1 MANKKKQQPAEEPQ
15 ARPWELC
22 SIPVAE
28 IHPSDDNPRGEISE
42 DSVRELAESIK
53 VHGILQPV
61 TIRPDEEHGTEA
73 SPWVMVCGHRRLK
86 ACQMLGLETI
96 PAIIRDDMSDDEAY
110 DLMIVENLQRKDL
123 DPLDEAV
130 AYKALLDP
138 YPVTGY
144 PGSTVKELA
153 ARFGKSEK
161 YIRGRVALN
170 ELIPELKEL
179 IKTGS
184 LTIGAGISL
193 AELPMEQQREF
204 MDDFTPETSEVDEN
218 VVIAPIGIT
227 DVKEYLN
234 NNSDEISRQAFSED
248 PDEKWNTRLHK
259 CAGCPFNSASQGA
272 LFADMVEP
280 GNCSNTSC
288 MNDKALAYA
297 QHIFGL
303 YISCAVS
310 GERMIEEKDITFIV
324 EPNPYFGRGAG
335 GDNAQALYD
344 KLKSRLEADGI
355 KPLNTTRYDR
365 IWNYAPGDPTPENS
379 FRALDLSALV
389 AGRRE
394 YFKYYKVPAQSNDP
408 TAPKE
413 VTHYDVY
420 NKIINLK
427 EKRQSKI
434 YEQLQPMSK
443 AALESFFAADTAL
456 ASIPAWLQRY
466 MAYHIINAMSWSAR
480 QNLLGIAGVTLSKVT
495 EYLQTH
501 TFTDV
506 VHTAIQD
513 NIDYNSSSFGKY
525 LIESVLSAIAGD
537 SAQAIIDEISEEFQ
551 PKIDGLIQQLRTM
564 GYDENNEPLPADE
577 GEAESDDDNDA
588 ESNEREE

>member
-53 VHGILQPV
+53 VYGILQPV
-61 TIRPDEEHGTEA
+61 TIRPDEEYGTEA

-86 ACQMLGLETI
+86 ACQMLGLDTI
-96 PAIIRDDMSDDEAY
+96 PAIIRDDMTDDEAY

-204 MDDFTPETSEVDEN
+204 MDDYTPETSEVDEN
-218 VVIAPIGIT
+218 VVISPIGIT

-248 PDEKWNTRLHK
+248 PDEKWNARLHK

-288 MNDKALAYA
+288 MNDKTLAYA
-297 QHIFGL
+297 RHIFEFWRPNFRTGD
-303 YISCAVS
+303 
-310 GERMIEEKDITFIV
+310 GMIEANDMTILIDD
-324 EPNPYFGRGAG
+324 EPWFPRDAT
-335 GDNAQALYD
+335 GDNMRGLFD
-344 KLKSRLEADGI
+344 ELKGLLENDNIKSLNSRKYE
-355 KPLNTTRYDR
+355 R
-365 IWNYAPGDPTPENS
+365 IWNHDPGDPAPENS
-379 FRALDLSALV
+379 FRAIDLNGLIRGS
-389 AGRRE
+389 RE
-394 YFKYYKVPAQSNDP
+394 YIRYYKVPAQSNDP

-537 SAQAIIDEISEEFQ
+537 SAQAIIDEISVEFQ
-551 PKIDGLIQQLRTM
+551 PKIDGLIQQLRSM

-577 GEAESDDDNDA
+577 GEAESDDDNGSDD
-588 ESNEREE
+588 E

>member
-1 MANKKKQQPAEEPQ
+1 MASKKKQQPAEEPQ

-22 SIPVAE
+22 NIPVVE

-42 DSVRELAESIK
+42 DSVRELTESIK

-61 TIRPDEEHGTEA
+61 TIRPDEDHGTKA

-110 DLMIVENLQRKDL
+110 DLMIVENLQRQDL

-144 PGSTVKELA
+144 PGTTIKELA
-153 ARFGKSEK
+153 VRFGKSEK

-193 AELPMEQQREF
+193 AELPIDQQREF
-204 MDDFTPETSEVDEN
+204 YDDNEPETSEVDES
-218 VVIAPIGIT
+218 VVIAPIGIS
-227 DVKEYLN
+227 DVKLYLEN
-234 NNSDEISRQAFSED
+234 ASDDIKRQAFSED

-280 GNCSNTSC
+280 GRCSNPAC
-288 MNDKALAYA
+288 MDDKTQAYA
-297 QHIFGL
+297 RYIFDL
-303 YISCAVS
+303 LRPNFKS
-310 GERMIEEKDITFIV
+310 GDGFIEAHDITV
-324 EPNPYFGRGAG
+324 SVDEHPYLGHSAV
-335 GDNAQALYD
+335 GDSLRAMYD
-344 KLKSRLEADGI
+344 EFKSLLENDGI
-355 KPLNTTRYDR
+355 KPLNTRKFDR
-365 IWNYAPGDPTPENS
+365 IWGYEPGDPVPENS
-379 FRALDLSALV
+379 FKAIELNALIG
-389 AGRRE
+389 GRID
-394 YFKYYKVPAQSNDP
+394 YIKYYKVPAQSKDP
-408 TAPKE
+408 TESKE

-420 NKIINLK
+420 NKIMSLR

-456 ASIPAWLQRY
+456 AAIPAWLQRY

-480 QNLLGIAGVTLSKVT
+480 QNLLGFAGVTLSKVT

-513 NIDYNSSSFGKY
+513 NIDYNSSAFGKY

-551 PKIDGLIQQLRTM
+551 PKIDGLIQQLRSM
-564 GYDENNEPLPADE
+564 GYDEYNEPLPADE
-577 GEAESDDDNDA
+577 CEAESDDDNGSD
-588 ESNEREE
+588 NE